1 VGGGRHSF
9 RTEVTDDMG
18 REAKAVV
25 LVLTLALQ
33 TRVRPYNNIIIMQPL
48 QQHLAPVLVST
59 HHLQA

>member
-1 VGGGRHSF
+1 MGGGRHSF

-33 TRVRPYNNIIIMQPL
+33 TRVRPYNFCNLCSNTSP
-48 QQHLAPVLVST
+48 PC
-59 HHLQA
+59 